1 MGRLAVLLG
10 GILTVVLPMPFWGL
24 NHRDSVFSANLIRHL
39 PHLPIV
45 GRRIVEFIAVPE
57 GYRVNYEMVMIG
69 SNVRL
74 ILFLSN
80 TENRP
85 LCYGVVRLAMTGVGS
100 LMRAEICGFPKR
112 NGILYKNK
120 ISGGE
125 EMLPLMFYG
134 FSNG

>member
-1 MGRLAVLLG
+1 MMGNTGDASVG
-10 GILTVVLPMPFWGL
+10 QMGNTGDGSVG
-24 NHRDSVFSANLIRHL
+24 HRPEWCESSCQSGNLS
-39 PHLPIV
+39 
-45 GRRIVEFIAVPE
+45 FFQTQIALC
-57 GYRVNYEMVMIG
+57 YRSIG

-120 ISGGE
+120 ISGGA